1 MEAALK
7 KLKTLQTEMED
18 CLIERGSQIEAML
31 AALIASAHVLL
42 LGPPGTAK
50 SLLARIVCD
59 AITEATYFEWLL
71 TKFSTPEELFGPISM
86 TGLKNDEY
94 RRITKGKLPEAHVAL
109 VDEIFKGNSAIQNNM
124 LSIVNERKFHNNG
137 TVVDVPL
144 ISCIGASNELPQ
156 GEELGALYDRFLIK
170 FWVEYI
176 EDDNSFCDLLEGVK
190 GNTEPKTKITLE
202 EIKELQKALESITVS
217 RDFLNTVREIHHE
230 LERVGVT
237 ASDRRW
243 KAAIKIMKA
252 YALLRGQQEVTTD
265 ELEVLADILWHKP
278 EDRKTVYN
286 VVAPRANPLNLK
298 AVEYLD
304 AAKEIYKKWQSVPK
318 NADPKVTQEA
328 TLEANGS
335 LTEIGKTIKDDI
347 DCGKESKTKKLKDAL
362 ETVTRYQKE
371 VVASFGI

>member
-1 MEAALK
+1 MKEALK
-7 KLKTLQTEMED
+7 KLKTLQTEMEG
-18 CLIERGSQIEAML
+18 CLIERNVQIEAML
-31 AALIASAHVLL
+31 AALISGVHVLL

-50 SLLARIVCD
+50 SLMARMLCN
-59 AITEATYFEWLL
+59 AIDKANYFEWLL
-71 TKFSTPEELFGPISM
+71 TKFSTPEELFGPVSM

-94 RRITKGKLPEAHVAL
+94 RRITKGKLPESHMAFL
-109 VDEIFKGNSAIQNNM
+109 DEIFKANSAILNA
-124 LSIVNERKFHNNG
+124 LLTLINERVFHNNG
-137 TVVDVPL
+137 DHVEVPL
-144 ISCIGASNELPQ
+144 LSCIGASNELPA

-176 EDDNSFCDLLEGVK
+176 ENDDAFCDLLEGAK
-190 GNTEPKTKITLE
+190 GNDEPKTKLTLD
-202 EIKELQKALESITVS
+202 EIKELQKSIESVTVS
-217 RDFLNTVREIHHE
+217 RDFLNTVRDIHHE

-243 KAAIKIMKA
+243 KAAIRVMKG
-252 YALLRGQQEVTTD
+252 YAVLRGQTEVTTD

-318 NADPKVTQEA
+318 NAEPKATQEA

-335 LTEIGKTIKDDI
+335 LTEIGKTIKEDI